1 MKFFQVVVALI
12 SAGLVFPA
20 LADSSGYRIT
30 GRAGILSFVAI
41 DSASINNEDVYR
53 YAVAEAC
60 AGKPIC
66 QVHYWENNAPT
77 KLPFTTEQV
86 ESKLVVWQLNLNT
99 GLRRWLV
106 KCSQSDLFRNEREC
120 M

>member
-1 MKFFQVVVALI
+1 MKGLKIAVLLI
-12 SAGLVFPA
+12 AAAAAFPTF
-20 LADSSGYRIT
+20 ADSSGYRIT
-30 GRAGILSFVAI
+30 GRAGVLSFVAI
-41 DSASINNEDVYR
+41 DSAGINNEDVYR